1 MNARKL
7 SLIALLVLI
16 VGAMAFPTL
25 AADKTKTVTVT
36 LSETDINS
44 SYRVTNPARRSVTN
58 VNVDLQPGQVVI
70 SATFTAP
77 KTSPIDVSA
86 TLTPTLSN
94 GRVTWSVLSA
104 TANGQPASADLLAQ
118 INASISSSWRNYWKS
133 KHPGYVT
140 SLTVTDDNI
149 TWTKV
154 YGSV

>member
-7 SLIALLVLI
+7 GLMVLFVLI
-16 VGAMAFPTL
+16 LGAMALPTL

-36 LSETDINS
+36 LSESDINS
-44 SYRVTNPARRSVTN
+44 SYRVTNPARRSITN

-70 SATFTAP
+70 TATFTAP
-77 KTSPIDVSA
+77 KSDPIAVSV
-86 TLTPTLSN
+86 TLEPTLSN
-94 GRVTWSVLSA
+94 GRVYWTVLSA
-104 TANGQPASADLLAQ
+104 TANGKPASADLLTQ
-118 INASISSSWRNYWKS
+118 INASISTSWRNYWKG

-140 SLTVTDDNI
+140 ALTVSDDSI